1 MHVCIHQA
9 CWEHI
14 LKSRA
19 KFIKKKFS
27 KWKNIF
33 CELWTWPISIWIR
46 VADNNNGIWRILV
59 NTMEIRFSKKKLQ
72 MFQWS
77 LNIQNEIAPITTTR
91 TTIESVTMNDF
102 MSNILLNKREK
113 KSKNHNQFEFWKIN
127 WKKMWAMIIAMNAFD
142 VDSFLFSTLMNFQK
156 CAKSK
161 SPLYRTFFFIASV
174 LNFPSDLLLSRFFE
188 LNGSTVKWLPNL
200 SFWCILCM
208 IWSRS
213 STDEYTT

>member
-127 WKKMWAMIIAMNAFD
+127 WKKNVSNDYSNECIWCRLIFVFNLNEFSKVCKIEKSIIPNIFFYCFR
-142 VDSFLFSTLMNFQK
+142 SKFSIRF
-156 CAKSK
+156 
-161 SPLYRTFFFIASV
+161 TFI
-174 LNFPSDLLLSRFFE
+174 
-188 LNGSTVKWLPNL
+188 TI
-200 SFWCILCM
+200 FWTE
-208 IWSRS
+208 WKHR
-213 STDEYTT
+213 